1 MQAGVVVA
9 TMAQAGA
16 IGNQGGGG
24 GGSSNLQRFEAHYPP
39 ALKGGG
45 DLMEAGH
52 YFRLVGKDTSSSD
65 KMKES
70 QPSSSSRKK
79 QKISASH
86 GPVGADEVLPLSPT
100 WIQETGLPSETRI
113 PEL

>member
-9 TMAQAGA
+9 TIAQGGA

-24 GGSSNLQRFEAHYPP
+24 QVTSRGSRPIILRP
-39 ALKGGG
+39 LKGGG

-52 YFRLVGKDTSSSD
+52 YFRLVGKDTGSSD

-79 QKISASH
+79 QKIFASY
-86 GPVGADEVLPLSPT
+86 GPAGADEVLPLPQT